1 MTHINLTEQEIDIF
15 NLLLEV
21 AESDECKSTIRVA
34 GGWVRDKI
42 MGNDSNDIDVTVDNM
57 SGLSFALRAAKHM
70 GLGDKVGV
78 VKANPEKSKH
88 IETAIINIMG
98 LEIQFTGFRKEIY
111 DNESRIPKVEH
122 GNLLEETFRRDFT
135 INSLYYNVNNGIV
148 EDVSGQGIIDLN
160 RKTIRLMVP
169 PKDLWAQMNIK
180 DEVVAKKKSFTDD
193 PLRVLRAIRFACRFN
208 FGLAKDLVEAAQ
220 DKDVLNAFR
229 KKVSRERIQIELRKI
244 LIGSDPQRAL
254 SLIKDL
260 GFFGEVIKLPEEY
273 LDWDMDQNTPYHEF
287 TVWEHT
293 LTAVGN
299 LQVILKKVDL
309 TDDEKFVMNLA
320 MLLHDTGKLNP
331 KVHGKK
337 AIKGGGTRATY
348 YNHERS
354 SVSATEYALL
364 KLPGVRVN
372 EIKRVQ
378 RLIEG
383 SGRVNPNYIPNDQKC
398 NLGNKALGKFVRLM
412 QDDWQKAIFVHM
424 ADVTS
429 KKKNI
434 VEDFDFTYHGDMM
447 AKIRSLGP
455 KKVMNMKPLIDGN
468 EVISIIGE
476 QPGPWVGEIIG
487 KMIEWQ
493 LKNPRATHKDAE
505 GFVKSFRGNI

>member
-1 MTHINLTEQEIDIF
+1 MINLTEQEIDIF
-15 NLLLEV
+15 NILLEV
-21 AESDECKSTIRVA
+21 AEDEKCKSTIRVA

-42 MGNDSNDIDVTVDNM
+42 MGTNSNDIDITVDNM
-57 SGLSFALRAAKHM
+57 SGLSFASRVAKHM
-70 GLGDKVGV
+70 GLGDKVGI
-78 VKANPEKSKH
+78 VKVNPEKSKH
-88 IETAIINIMG
+88 VETAIINIMG
-98 LEIQFTGFRKEIY
+98 IEVQFTGFRKETY

-135 INSLYYNVNNGIV
+135 INSLYYNINNGIV
-148 EDVSGQGIIDLN
+148 EDVSKQGMIDLN

-169 PKDLWAQMNIK
+169 PKELWKQMNIK
-180 DEVVAKKKSFTDD
+180 DEVEAKKKSFTDD

-220 DKDVLNAFR
+220 DKDVIESFK
-229 KKVSRERIQIELRKI
+229 KKVSRERIQIELRKM
-244 LIGSDPQRAL
+244 LIESDPQRAM

-260 GFFGEVIKLPEEY
+260 GFLNEVIRLPEGY
-273 LDWDMDQNTPYHEF
+273 LWWDMDQNTPHHEF

-293 LTAVGN
+293 LTAIGN
-299 LQVILKKVDL
+299 LQIILEKVDL
-309 TDDEKFVMNLA
+309 SDDDRFVMNLA

-337 AIKGGGTRATY
+337 ALKDGGTKTTY
-348 YNHERS
+348 YNHEQS
-354 SVSATEYALL
+354 SVEAAEYILL
-364 KLPGVRVN
+364 QLPGVRIN

-378 RLIEG
+378 KLIEG
-383 SGRVNPNYIPNDQKC
+383 SGRVNPNYVPSDQKC
-398 NLGNKALGKFVRLM
+398 NLSNKALGKFVIFL
-412 QDDWQKAIFVHM
+412 QDDWQKAIFIHM

-429 KKKNI
+429 KKKN
-434 VEDFDFTYHGDMM
+434 VVKDFDFTYHGDMM

-468 EVISIIGE
+468 KIISIIGE
-476 QPGPWVGEIIG
+476 KPGPWVAEIIG

-493 LKNPRATHKDAE
+493 LKNPKVTEKDAE
-505 GFVKSFRGNI
+505 GFVKSFRGTI

>member
-1 MTHINLTEQEIDIF
+1 MTQIKLTDQEIDIF
-15 NLLLEV
+15 NILIET
-21 AESDECKSTIRVA
+21 AESPECNSIVRVA

-42 MGNDSNDIDVTVDNM
+42 TGNDSNDIDVTVDNM
-57 SGLSFALRAAKHM
+57 SGLSFALRVAKQM

-88 IETAIINIMG
+88 VETAIINILG
-98 LEIQFTGFRKEIY
+98 LEVQFTGFRKETY
-111 DNESRIPKVEH
+111 NDESRIPEVEQ
-122 GNLLEETFRRDFT
+122 GDLLEETYRRDFT
-135 INSLYYNVNNGIV
+135 INSLYYNINAGAI
-148 EDVSGQGIIDLN
+148 EDISGQGRVDLN

-169 PKDLWAQMNIK
+169 PEKLWERMGIK
-180 DEVVAKKKSFTDD
+180 DQAEANKKSFTDD

-208 FGLAKDLVEAAQ
+208 FGLSKDVVEAAQ
-220 DKDVLNAFR
+220 CPDVLSSFR
-229 KKVSRERIQIELRKI
+229 KKVSRERILIELRKM
-244 LIGSDPQRAL
+244 LTESDPTRAL

-260 GFFGEVIKLPEEY
+260 GFMDEVVKLPEGY
-273 LDWDMDQNTPYHEF
+273 FGWDMDQNTPHHEF

-299 LQVILKKVDL
+299 LQVILESVTL
-309 TDDEKFVMNLA
+309 SDDDKFAMNLA

-337 AIKGGGTRATY
+337 AIKGGGTKTTY

-354 SVSATEYALL
+354 SAKATEHILL
-364 KLPGVRVN
+364 QLPGVRAN

-383 SGRVNPNYIPNDQKC
+383 AGRVNPNYIPSDQKC
-398 NLGNKALGKFVRLM
+398 NLSNKGLSKFVMSM
-412 QDDWQKAIFVHM
+412 QDDWQNAILIHM
-424 ADVTS
+424 ADFTS
-429 KKKNI
+429 KKKGTI
-434 VEDFDFTYHGDMM
+434 KDFNFAYHGDMM

-455 KKVMNMKPLIDGN
+455 KKVMNMKPLIDGGG
-468 EVISIIGE
+468 VISIIGKE
-476 QPGPWVGEIIG
+476 PGPWVGDIIS

-493 LKNPRATHKDAE
+493 FKNPKSTVKDAE
-505 GFVKSFRGNI
+505 GFVKSFRGKV

>member
-1 MTHINLTEQEIDIF
+1 MINLTEQEIDIF
-15 NLLLEV
+15 NILIET
-21 AESDECKSTIRVA
+21 AEDPSCNSIVRVA

-42 MGNDSNDIDVTVDNM
+42 MGNDSNDIDVAVDNM
-57 SGLSFALRAAKHM
+57 SGLSFALRVAKQM

-98 LEIQFTGFRKEIY
+98 LEVQFTGFRKETY
-111 DNESRIPKVEH
+111 DDESRIPAVEH

-135 INSLYYNVNNGIV
+135 VNSLYYNINNGIV
-148 EDVSGQGIIDLN
+148 EDVSEQGMIDLN

-169 PKDLWAQMNIK
+169 PKELWEQMNVK
-180 DEVVAKKKSFTDD
+180 DEEAAKKKSFTDD

-220 DKDVLNAFR
+220 CPDVLLAFK
-229 KKVSRERIQIELRKI
+229 KKVSRERMQIELRKM
-244 LIGSDPQRAL
+244 LIEDDPQRAV

-260 GFFGEVIKLPEEY
+260 GFLDEVIKLPKEY
-273 LDWDMDQNTPYHEF
+273 LGWDMEQNTPHHEF

-293 LTAVGN
+293 LTAIGN
-299 LQVILKKVDL
+299 LQVILESVKL
-309 TDDEKFVMNLA
+309 NDDDRFVMNLA

-337 AIKGGGTRATY
+337 AIKGGGTKTTY
-348 YNHERS
+348 YGHERS
-354 SVSATEYALL
+354 SAKATEYALL
-364 KLPGVRVN
+364 ELPGVRVN

-378 RLIEG
+378 KLIEG
-383 SGRVNPNYIPNDQKC
+383 SGKVNPNFVPSDQKC
-398 NLGNKALGKFVRLM
+398 NLSNKGLGKFVRFM
-412 QDDWQKAIFVHM
+412 QDDWQKAILIHM

-429 KKKNI
+429 KKKNVI
-434 VEDFDFTYHGDMM
+434 KDFDFAYHGDMM
-447 AKIRSLGP
+447 AKIRSSGP
-455 KKVMNMKPLIDGN
+455 KKIMNMKPLVNGD
-468 EVISIIGE
+468 EVISIVGKE
-476 QPGPWVGEIIG
+476 AGPWVGDIIA

-493 LKNPRATHKDAE
+493 LKNPKATRVDAE
-505 GFVKSFRGNI
+505 GFVKSFRGNV